1 MILQK
6 PCQCEGWQKRSPK
19 DLPMWGMAEAF
30 SKRPANV
37 RDGRSVLQKTADVRD
52 QLILYLYLLPM
63 PMTTYYWLLL
73 LQAIHY
79 YPASL
84 LTINYCH
91 TEPYTTN
98 CDNCFDTERPT
109 TPSGQQLSST
119 TALPPKTLIHAETRL
134 IFAIDHYFTHCPRAY
149 CKKLQH
155 QYIEQKRERYIEIK
169 IMFWEFEEEIP
180 SHCSYTERS
189 KL

>member
-1 MILQK
+1 
-6 PCQCEGWQKRSPK
+6 
-19 DLPMWGMAEAF
+19 MWGMAEAF

-37 RDGRSVLQKTADVRD
+37 RDGWSVLQKTADVRD

-119 TALPPKTLIHAETRL
+119 TALPPKTLIHADICNWPLLYPLPKSILQKASTS
-134 IFAIDHYFTHCPRAY
+134 IYRA
-149 CKKLQH
+149 K
-155 QYIEQKRERYIEIK
+155 KRERYIEIK

>member
-1 MILQK
+1 
-6 PCQCEGWQKRSPK
+6 
-19 DLPMWGMAEAF
+19 MWGMADAF
-30 SKRPANV
+30 SRSPANV
-37 RDGRSVLQKTADVRD
+37 RDGWCVPQKTADVRG

-119 TALPPKTLIHAETRL
+119 TALPLKTLIHAETRL
-134 IFAIDHYFTHCPRAY
+134 IFAIDHRFTHCPRAY

-155 QYIEQKRERYIEIK
+155 RYIELAK
-169 IMFWEFEEEIP
+169 REI
-180 SHCSYTERS
+180 HWDKDNVLRIWGRNAITLQLYRKRS
-189 KL
+189 KLWGPDN

>member
-1 MILQK
+1 MVL
-6 PCQCEGWQKRSPK
+6 W
-19 DLPMWGMAEAF
+19 L
-30 SKRPANV
+30 SKSPANV

-73 LQAIHY
+73 LQAILY

-119 TALPPKTLIHAETRL
+119 TALPLKTLIHAKTRP
-134 IFAIDHYFTHCPRAY
+134 IFAINHRFTHCPRAY

-155 QYIEQKRERYIEIK
+155 RYIELAK
-169 IMFWEFEEEIP
+169 REI
-180 SHCSYTERS
+180 YWDKDNVLRIWGRNAITLQLYRKRS
-189 KL
+189 KLWGPDN

>member
-1 MILQK
+1 MVL
-6 PCQCEGWQKRSPK
+6 W
-19 DLPMWGMAEAF
+19 L
-30 SKRPANV
+30 SKSPANV
-37 RDGRSVLQKTADVRD
+37 RDGRSVLQKTCQCEGWQKRSPEDSGCEGPADTL
-52 QLILYLYLLPM
+52 LILM
-63 PMTTYYWLLL
+63 PMTLIIDYYYFKLYSTTL
-73 LQAIHY
+73 HHH
-79 YPASL
+79 SL
-84 LTINYCH
+84 LIIAINY
-91 TEPYTTN
+91 
-98 CDNCFDTERPT
+98 DNCFDTERPT
-109 TPSGQQLSST
+109 TPSRQQLSST

>member
-1 MILQK
+1 MVL
-6 PCQCEGWQKRSPK
+6 W
-19 DLPMWGMAEAF
+19 F
-30 SKRPANV
+30 SKSPANV
-37 RDGRSVLQKTADVRD
+37 RDGWSVLQKTSQCEGWLKRSPKDQPMWGMADTS
-52 QLILYLYLLPM
+52 LIL
-63 PMTTYYWLLL
+63 TTYAHDSYHWLLL
-73 LQAIHY
+73 LQAILY

-119 TALPPKTLIHAETRL
+119 TALPLKTLIHAKTRL
-134 IFAIDHYFTHCPRAY
+134 IFAINHRFTHCPRAY

-155 QYIEQKRERYIEIK
+155 RYIELAK
-169 IMFWEFEEEIP
+169 REI
-180 SHCSYTERS
+180 YWDKDNVLRIWGRNAITLQLYRKRS
-189 KL
+189 KLWGPDN